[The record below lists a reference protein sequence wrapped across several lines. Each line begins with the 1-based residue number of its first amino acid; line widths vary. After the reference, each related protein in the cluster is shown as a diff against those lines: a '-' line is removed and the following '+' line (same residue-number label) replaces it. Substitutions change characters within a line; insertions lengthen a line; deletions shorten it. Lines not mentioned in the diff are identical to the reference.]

1 MIGYV
6 YSSTLATILATA
18 AITTTSASLFGDSST
33 TGDDTITQN
42 QHLVTI
48 CMTEEDCVAAAV
60 KLGVTTVYTDVD
72 NSATKGCFQ
81 KNGKV
86 SIFLVFIGYL
96 QFECSSE
103 KLYNDLLRLY
113 YNDQLVNSRILGVLG
128 F

>member
-33 TGDDTITQN
+33 GDDTIITQN

-48 CMTEEDCVAAAV
+48 CMTEENCVAAAV
-60 KLGVTTVYTDVD
+60 QLGVTTVYTDVN

-86 SIFLVFIGYL
+86 SIFFSVY
-96 QFECSSE
+96 
-103 KLYNDLLRLY
+103 
-113 YNDQLVNSRILGVLG
+113 RISAI
-128 F
+128 

>member
-33 TGDDTITQN
+33 GDDTITQN

-60 KLGVTTVYTDVD
+60 QLGVTTVYTDVN

-86 SIFLVFIGYL
+86 SIFFSIY
-96 QFECSSE
+96 
-103 KLYNDLLRLY
+103 RL
-113 YNDQLVNSRILGVLG
+113 SAI
-128 F
+128 

>member
-1 MIGYV
+1 MIGYE

-33 TGDDTITQN
+33 GDDTITQN

-60 KLGVTTVYTDVD
+60 QLGVTTVYTDVN

-86 SIFLVFIGYL
+86 SIFFSIY
-96 QFECSSE
+96 
-103 KLYNDLLRLY
+103 RL
-113 YNDQLVNSRILGVLG
+113 SAI
-128 F
+128 

>member
-6 YSSTLATILATA
+6 YSSTLAAILATA
-18 AITTTSASLFGDSST
+18 AITTTSASLFGDSSI
-33 TGDDTITQN
+33 GDDTITQN

-60 KLGVTTVYTDVD
+60 QLGVTTVYTDVN

-86 SIFLVFIGYL
+86 SIFFSIY
-96 QFECSSE
+96 
-103 KLYNDLLRLY
+103 RL
-113 YNDQLVNSRILGVLG
+113 SAI
-128 F
+128 

>member
-33 TGDDTITQN
+33 GDDTITQN

-48 CMTEEDCVAAAV
+48 CMTEENCVAAAV
-60 KLGVTTVYTDVD
+60 QLGVATVYTDVD
-72 NSATKGCFQ
+72 NIATKGCFQ

-86 SIFLVFIGYL
+86 SIFFSIY
-96 QFECSSE
+96 
-103 KLYNDLLRLY
+103 RL
-113 YNDQLVNSRILGVLG
+113 SAI
-128 F
+128 